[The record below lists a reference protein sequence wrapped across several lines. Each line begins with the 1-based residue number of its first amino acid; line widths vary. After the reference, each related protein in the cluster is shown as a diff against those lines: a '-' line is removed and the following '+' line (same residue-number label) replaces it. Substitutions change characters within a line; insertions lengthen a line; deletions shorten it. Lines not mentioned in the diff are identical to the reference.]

1 MRHRR
6 LLIAW
11 VVVMAVVVLSL
22 LLDCNLLSNEA
33 DKLPL
38 ALRQVSPQWLPKD
51 WYLGWPQSHQWL
63 FQAIAGW
70 PLRWLGFP
78 LGSLL
83 DRLLGYSL
91 WSLGFAAV
99 TRRLGLWPVSSA
111 LALAL
116 FLPRQG
122 LVAGEWMVGGAESKT
137 WAYGL
142 LLLAFALWSSGRRL
156 NLAALLAG
164 LACSFHALVGLY
176 GAAGLLLLELLRRG
190 RQPSSHWLP
199 ATRLLLPFAVGS
211 FALLQPLVQQLH
223 WDQPSAGGLQTGVP
237 AVSWIYVY
245 LRLPHHLSPLGW
257 PSAHWAAALGPLLV
271 LLLTTGLWSW
281 IRRCRQDWLERAGL
295 QPAVMAAFG
304 GWAAVAVALF
314 ALGLLAAPFDL
325 QGRWLRFYP
334 FRLADSLLPLLL
346 ALLLAALAQVLLAR
360 CKRGRWVAGGLAV
373 LLLSQA
379 PAVRS
384 GAVWRP
390 AEAFAAPAQ
399 RQALNS
405 AILRLT
411 PSASVVL
418 TPPQGFQDLPWRL
431 QRSPVVQFKLFPSQ
445 SEAIVQW
452 YRRLTVVSGAP
463 PERNGALGFAA
474 AASLLEGYGRLTPA
488 QLKGLAEGYGAAAV
502 VTTAQ
507 QSGPLGW
514 QRTFLDK
521 RWALWLPEVVGAS
534 SDDPAAAMLM
544 TPGTIG
550 PNGAP
555 ARPRARAP
563 H

>member
-91 WSLGFAAV
+91 WSLGFASV

-164 LACSFHALVGLY
+164 LACSF
-176 GAAGLLLLELLRRG
+176 
-190 RQPSSHWLP
+190 PLP
-199 ATRLLLPFAVGS
+199 WG
-211 FALLQPLVQQLH
+211 ALLCCSRWCSSFTGTNPLRGACRPVCRRCRGSTSICASPTTCP
-223 WDQPSAGGLQTGVP
+223 PSAGPPPTGRPPWV
-237 AVSWIYVY
+237 
-245 LRLPHHLSPLGW
+245 RFLSCC
-257 PSAHWAAALGPLLV
+257 S
-271 LLLTTGLWSW
+271 
-281 IRRCRQDWLERAGL
+281 RRGCGAGS
-295 QPAVMAAFG
+295 
-304 GWAAVAVALF
+304 AAVGRTGWSV
-314 ALGLLAAPFDL
+314 LAFS
-325 QGRWLRFYP
+325 LR
-334 FRLADSLLPLLL
+334 
-346 ALLLAALAQVLLAR
+346 
-360 CKRGRWVAGGLAV
+360 
-373 LLLSQA
+373 
-379 PAVRS
+379 
-384 GAVWRP
+384 
-390 AEAFAAPAQ
+390 
-399 RQALNS
+399 
-405 AILRLT
+405 
-411 PSASVVL
+411 
-418 TPPQGFQDLPWRL
+418 
-431 QRSPVVQFKLFPSQ
+431 
-445 SEAIVQW
+445 
-452 YRRLTVVSGAP
+452 
-463 PERNGALGFAA
+463 
-474 AASLLEGYGRLTPA
+474 
-488 QLKGLAEGYGAAAV
+488 
-502 VTTAQ
+502 
-507 QSGPLGW
+507 
-514 QRTFLDK
+514 
-521 RWALWLPEVVGAS
+521 
-534 SDDPAAAMLM
+534 
-544 TPGTIG
+544 
-550 PNGAP
+550 
-555 ARPRARAP
+555 
-563 H
+563 